1 MSNIFLNKC
10 VKVPASQ
17 NFWILSRCL
26 VNGPQAPYV
35 NSGYFRY
42 NSCIYLSQVNK
53 NLSMNLF
60 ILNWSFQ
67 ILLKLWGSL
76 FLIKVDF
83 FLPQTAQ
90 KHLSSLFSFVTL
102 KLSFAVYFLQL
113 VQYFSIVFIYIP
125 QNFIFLLFISLYSFN
140 ALFTETNSS

>member
-1 MSNIFLNKC
+1 M
-10 VKVPASQ
+10 
-17 NFWILSRCL
+17 
-26 VNGPQAPYV
+26 
-35 NSGYFRY
+35 
-42 NSCIYLSQVNK
+42 SQVNK

-113 VQYFSIVFIYIP
+113 VHYFSIVFIYIP

-140 ALFTETNSS
+140 ALFTETNSSWLIYESIKDLKIRASIVFNLFFITTLLSCFLSFS

>member
-1 MSNIFLNKC
+1 M
-10 VKVPASQ
+10 
-17 NFWILSRCL
+17 
-26 VNGPQAPYV
+26 
-35 NSGYFRY
+35 
-42 NSCIYLSQVNK
+42 SQVNE

-113 VQYFSIVFIYIP
+113 VHYFSIVFIYIP

-140 ALFTETNSS
+140 ALFTETNSSWLIYESIKDLKIRASIVFNLFFITTLLSCFLSF